1 MLRTILILAM
11 VVAGCGTPE
20 PDSQSRVA
28 ANPSLSEQT
37 SSAALPTRPAQS
49 GDHKPEALSATG
61 WGPLRIGMTVRDI
74 TASVGAD
81 SDPKAVGGPDPEQCD
96 QFHPVRTPSGLLVM
110 VENGRLTR
118 ISLTG
123 SAAVKTDRG
132 IGIGEAKARIV
143 DAYGEAARETPHKYE
158 PAPAAY
164 LTVWQSGGAGENYV
178 DDPKARGI
186 VYELGGDNRVEAI
199 HAGGPSIQYVEGC
212 A

>member
-1 MLRTILILAM
+1 MSRTILVLAT

-20 PDSQSRVA
+20 PDSQVTVA
-28 ANPSLSEQT
+28 ADPSRSQQT
-37 SSAALPTRPAQS
+37 SSAALPTRPARS
-49 GDHKPEALSATG
+49 GDRTAEVLSATG
-61 WGPLRIGMTVRDI
+61 WGPLRIGMTLREI
-74 TASVGAD
+74 TASAGAD
-81 SDPKAVGGPDPEQCD
+81 SDPKAVGGSDPEQCD
-96 QFHPVRTPSGLLVM
+96 EFHPARAPRGLLVM

-118 ISLTG
+118 ISLTR

-132 IGIGEAKARIV
+132 IGIGAGKARIV

-164 LTVWQSGGAGENYV
+164 LTVWQSGGTAGDYV

-186 VYELGGDNRVEAI
+186 VYELGGDGRVDAI